1 MPSRKQNS
9 ASPSPGRT
17 QKAQGNGRNCQFGM
31 KHPPSNWQV
40 RLRPRDTTVYVSQGR
55 TVLATSTDGFVF
67 EHPEHG
73 LWVYQ
78 TRMLSRYRWLINGQT
93 PRRAGNSNMQQHT
106 WMGYYIASPPNIK
119 DTGLDEKDPAQQTV
133 ELRLTRYVGAGMHED
148 VDVTNFTQ
156 THTSI
161 RLELEVDSDF
171 ADPHEAGG
179 QRKQRGKLERR
190 WKLRNSNEA
199 ELEYDYRVQHAYH
212 HQDEKGVARMHR
224 GIRLTIARAG
234 SRPHFHRK
242 RIAFVVDLPPHGTWH
257 ACLDWVP
264 HIEGEWKKLG
274 HSCYFSGVNEWDRKR
289 GDFLQHATAFSSVGS
304 GTLAP
309 VVVEALEQS
318 KRDLAALRLY
328 DLDNARGWVPAGGLP
343 EYVALFGRDSLT
355 ASWEADLVGLEM
367 SGGTLL
373 ELARTQA
380 TEMDDWRDEQPG
392 RIVHEVHTNPLATL
406 NFNPHGRYYG
416 GVTGAIYYPVVVAGL
431 WHWTGNKELVRPL
444 IAPALRGLEWADTY
458 CDLDGDG
465 FYEYQTRSQQGEKN
479 QGWKDSG
486 DAIVYEDG
494 SQVRA
499 PLGTCE
505 MQSFTYAS
513 KLHLSEVLWWLDEKE
528 LAARFFDE
536 ASELKKRFNEA
547 FWMENEGYIAMGL
560 DSRKRQIKSIGSD
573 PGHAL
578 ASGIVEIDHVE
589 RAAARL
595 MAPDMFSGWGIRT
608 LSAKHPAYN
617 PYSYHRGT
625 VWPVEN
631 AVFALAFARY
641 GLHELMFKLCEGQ
654 FEAASLFDYF
664 RLPEC
669 FAGHQREP
677 EHPFPGMYP
686 KANWP
691 QAWSASAALLHVQ
704 AMIGLYPY
712 APLHALLIDP
722 HLPAW
727 LPEITLH
734 NLRVREVV
742 TSLRFYRREDGSSD
756 YEVLEKRGHLHV
768 VRQPSPWSLTAGF
781 GERVRDAVASLL
793 PGK

>member
-1 MPSRKQNS
+1 MRPGKQKVARRNS
-9 ASPSPGRT
+9 GGS
-17 QKAQGNGRNCQFGM
+17 NGRFAM
-31 KHPPSNWQV
+31 AHPPSNWQV
-40 RLRPRDTTVYVSQGR
+40 RLRPRDTTLYVSQGR
-55 TVLATSTDGFVF
+55 TVLATSPDGFVF

-78 TRMLSRYRWLINGQT
+78 TRMLSRYRWLINGQ
-93 PRRAGNSNMQQHT
+93 PPLRAGNSNMQQHT
-106 WMGYYIASPPNIK
+106 WVGYYIASPSNIK
-119 DTGLDEKDPAQQTV
+119 DTGLDEKDPAQQTL
-133 ELRLTRYVGAGMHED
+133 ELQLCRYVGAGMHED
-148 VDVTNFTQ
+148 VELTNFTQ
-156 THTSI
+156 IHTSV

-171 ADPHEAGG
+171 ADPNEAGG
-179 QRKQRGKLERR
+179 GRKQKGQLTRR
-190 WKLRNSNEA
+190 WTSGSNNQA
-199 ELEYDYRVQHAYH
+199 TLEYDYRVRHVYR
-212 HQDEKGVARMHR
+212 HQGDKGVARMHR

-234 SRPHFHRK
+234 SRPQFQRR
-242 RIAFVVDLPPHGTWH
+242 RIAFLVDLPPHGSWH

-264 HIEGEWKKLG
+264 QIEGEWKKLD

-289 GDFLQHATAFSSVGS
+289 GEFLQQATSFT
-304 GTLAP
+304 TLGP
-309 VVVEALEQS
+309 VVVGALEQS

-343 EYVALFGRDSLT
+343 EYVAVFGRDSL
-355 ASWEADLVGLEM
+355 AAAWESDLLGLEM

-373 ELARTQA
+373 ELARTQG
-380 TEMDDWRDEQPG
+380 TKIDDWRDEQPG
-392 RIVHEVHTNPLATL
+392 RIVHELHTNPLATL

-416 GVTGAIYYPVVVAGL
+416 GVTGAMYYPVVVDGL
-431 WHWTGNKELVRPL
+431 WHWTGNKELIRPL
-444 IAPALRGLEWADTY
+444 IAPALKGLQWVEDY
-458 CDLDGDG
+458 GDLDGDG

-494 SQVRA
+494 SQVHT

-513 KLHLSEVLWWLDEKE
+513 KLHLSEVLWWLEEKE
-528 LAARFFDE
+528 LAARLFDE
-536 ASELKKRFNEA
+536 AGELKKRFNEA
-547 FWMENEGYIAMGL
+547 FWMEDEGYIAMGL
-560 DSRKRQIKSIGSD
+560 DGKKRQIRSIGSD

-578 ASGIVEIDHVE
+578 ASGIVDIANVE
-589 RAAARL
+589 RVGRRL
-595 MAPDMFSGWGIRT
+595 MAEDMFTGWGIRT
-608 LSAKHPAYN
+608 LSAAHPAYN
-617 PYSYHRGT
+617 PYAYHRGT

-641 GLHELMFKLCEGQ
+641 GLHELMFKLCEAQ
-654 FEAASLFDYF
+654 FEAASLFDYY

-669 FAGHQREP
+669 FAGHQREAK
-677 EHPFPGMYP
+677 HPFPGLYP
-686 KANWP
+686 RANWP

-712 APLHALLIDP
+712 APLHALLLDP

-734 NLRVREVV
+734 NLRVGEAVV
-742 TSLRFYRREDGSSD
+742 SLRFYRRADGSSD
-756 YEVLEKRGHLHV
+756 YEVLDKRGHLHV

-781 GERVRDAVASLL
+781 GERVRDAVASVL